1 MIIQSL
7 EELESD
13 LRNAW
18 RSVYLLM
25 DTDEY
30 QCTRAL
36 ALIKNKAISS
46 ESADFDY
53 SVFSAGETS
62 TDEIIES
69 ANIYPMLSPKRL
81 IVIHDAEKIKESA
94 QESLTE
100 GLKSISPR
108 SIVVFIASELDHRK
122 RFYKTLNEKHCVC
135 EFPKLKGAA
144 LERWA
149 ESFVKKQGYR
159 LSASA
164 VKKMVELVGSDLQT
178 LASELEKLMLYSGE
192 EKTISNTAIES
203 LVRASRQHGI
213 FELIGSVGQHDRN
226 GALRS
231 LANLLGMGE
240 HPLVIVTMLARHCR
254 QILIAKDCI
263 QQGRNSRETGA
274 LAQIPFFILEQFL
287 RQARSTELATI
298 QEMYLRLSAIDKH
311 LKSSSVDGRILLESL
326 ICALV

>member
-1 MIIQSL
+1 
-7 EELESD
+7 
-13 LRNAW
+13 
-18 RSVYLLM
+18 
-25 DTDEY
+25 
-30 QCTRAL
+30 
-36 ALIKNKAISS
+36 
-46 ESADFDY
+46 
-53 SVFSAGETS
+53 
-62 TDEIIES
+62 
-69 ANIYPMLSPKRL
+69 
-81 IVIHDAEKIKESA
+81 
-94 QESLTE
+94 
-100 GLKSISPR
+100 
-108 SIVVFIASELDHRK
+108 
-122 RFYKTLNEKHCVC
+122 
-135 EFPKLKGAA
+135 
-144 LERWA
+144 
-149 ESFVKKQGYR
+149 
-159 LSASA
+159 
-164 VKKMVELVGSDLQT
+164 
-178 LASELEKLMLYSGE
+178 MLYSGE